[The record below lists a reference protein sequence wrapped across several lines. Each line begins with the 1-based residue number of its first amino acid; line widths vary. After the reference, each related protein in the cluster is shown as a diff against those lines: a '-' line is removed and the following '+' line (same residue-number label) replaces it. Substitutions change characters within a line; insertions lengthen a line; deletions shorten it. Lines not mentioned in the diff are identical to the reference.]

1 MILSRRPISYPIRQ
15 ALSFPDMKIVQFTAG
30 LLRGVMRVS
39 ATLQNHNDV
48 TGVFDP
54 ESNSFRVVVDDLTK
68 VAAGSLR
75 IQNIIA
81 ELDVVVGLVY
91 DVQFLEREI
100 VEAERRGDDTRQ
112 LKADLQ
118 AAEDALATD
127 P

>member
-1 MILSRRPISYPIRQ
+1 
-15 ALSFPDMKIVQFTAG
+15 
-30 LLRGVMRVS
+30 MRVS